1 MYKQN
6 RIQIQLHGCCFKQLI
21 SLNLNAMYFVT
32 LGEFQIHSLRNSD
45 EDWANNAQ
53 LLRLLLRGQ
62 TNSKT

>member
-1 MYKQN
+1 
-6 RIQIQLHGCCFKQLI
+6 
-21 SLNLNAMYFVT
+21 MYFVT

-53 LLRLLLRGQ
+53 LLMLLLRGQ